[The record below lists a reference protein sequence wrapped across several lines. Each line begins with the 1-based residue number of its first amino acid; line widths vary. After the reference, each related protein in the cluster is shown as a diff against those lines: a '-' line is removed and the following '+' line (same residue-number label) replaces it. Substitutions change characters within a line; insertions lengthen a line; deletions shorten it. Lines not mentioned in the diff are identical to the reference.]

1 MILLRYT
8 EVRARYM
15 TLVDR
20 KVIDDFIRKY
30 LLLDTRIKIVKAKIK
45 HAEYENNRFTV
56 NKQKNILQE
65 LEQLKSDIE
74 SNINN
79 KYLEY
84 IKVFKMDIPESIQE
98 LNISKNNLF
107 KLKKEIREEFI
118 KVIDIVEAR

>member
-1 MILLRYT
+1 
-8 EVRARYM
+8 M

-30 LLLDTRIKIVKAKIK
+30 LLLDTRIKIAKAKIK
-45 HAEYENNRFTV
+45 HAEYENNSFTV
-56 NKQKNILQE
+56 NKQKNILQK

-84 IKVFKMDIPESIQE
+84 IKVFKMDITEAMQE
-98 LNISKNNLF
+98 LNINKNNLF
-107 KLKKEIREEFI
+107 KLKREIREEFYKI
-118 KVIDIVEAR
+118 IDIVEARQLLFLCLQFHV

>member
-1 MILLRYT
+1 
-8 EVRARYM
+8 M

-30 LLLDTRIKIVKAKIK
+30 LLLDTRIKIAKAKIK
-45 HAEYENNRFTV
+45 HAEYNNNSFTV
-56 NKQKNILQE
+56 IKQKNILQE
-65 LEQLKSDIE
+65 LEQLKATIE
-74 SNINN
+74 CNIDN

-84 IKVFKMDIPESIQE
+84 IKVFKMDTDEAMQE

-118 KVIDIVEAR
+118 KVIDIVEAD